1 MCDDVPRFIII
12 AAFLLD
18 LNNSKHK
25 PTREKYNQ
33 NQKINCT
40 NKKWS
45 ASFFFL
51 LNISLLLDLSTNEQY
66 LHSTEMWWPKLYTNL
81 DRILLPIFSHVAKYT
96 IIYNKLGGNEM
107 LFEKSYI
114 FCVSITFLLLCFRF
128 GLFTDEFS
136 APQSTEFQ
144 FKPKWETNWIIFT
157 VVVYLAYSTG
167 TCNNNNYWKCVSG
180 LMNSKLVALF

>member
-96 IIYNKLGGNEM
+96 IIYNKIGGEWDA
-107 LFEKSYI
+107 FWEKLHFLCVYHFFVVVFSVRIVYRRI
-114 FCVSITFLLLCFRF
+114 FCSTVHWIPIQTEMGNKLNNIHSCCLFSI
-128 GLFTDEFS
+128 
-136 APQSTEFQ
+136 
-144 FKPKWETNWIIFT
+144 
-157 VVVYLAYSTG
+157 
-167 TCNNNNYWKCVSG
+167 
-180 LMNSKLVALF
+180 